1 MKTNQFLAS
10 ELKNIHSQIK
20 KTLNSSLELSFSEI
34 DLLDLINHVN
44 CEEIFY
50 FKSKYN
56 AFTLLGLGR
65 SKTIKAQKLNDY
77 ILNHP
82 HVFLTAALLFEE
94 SPDKAEYYL
103 PEWTF
108 INSPKRKDES
118 EIETKLFINKNE
130 IDQTFSLPNVFFHQ
144 DFDLYLYDPFIP
156 PWTSFEELPEHDQW
170 EKMIAQ
176 CDELFSSQTLNKIAL
191 SRKKI
196 FQYEEPISPIA
207 FFNQVMKKNNNAIDT
222 YSFFHQETFDR
233 AFISMSPEKL
243 FSINECTFET
253 IALAASAPRGKN
265 EFEDQEF
272 EKLLKNSDK
281 LIREQQIVIDEI
293 IKRIEPVASHIQVSE
308 LQTMKLPY
316 IQHRATPI
324 SATVL
329 KNTDPINFIQQLH
342 PTPAVG
348 GFPRIESEKQ
358 IQKIE
363 PYSRGYYAAPFGVLN
378 AHYSELAVGIRCA
391 FIEGNLLTII
401 GGAGIV
407 EGSIAEEEWIETGTK
422 MNPYLRVI
430 NNE

>member
-1 MKTNQFLAS
+1 MKTDQFLS
-10 ELKNIHSQIK
+10 LELKTIYGELK
-20 KTLNSSLELSFSEI
+20 KTMNSSLEFSYSEI
-34 DLLDLINHVN
+34 DLPGLINHVN

-50 FKSKYN
+50 FKSKYHE
-56 AFTLLGLGR
+56 FSLLGLGQA
-65 SKTIKAQKLNDY
+65 KTIKAQD
-77 ILNHP
+77 LNHFLTAHP
-82 HVFLTAALLFEE
+82 HFYLTAALLFEE
-94 SPDKAEYYL
+94 SPNQAEYHL

-108 INSPKRKDES
+108 INAPKKKDES
-118 EIETKLFINKNE
+118 EIQTKLTIHKKETDNSF
-130 IDQTFSLPNVFFHQ
+130 TLPNLLFHQ

-170 EKMIAQ
+170 EHIIDQ
-176 CDELFSSQTLNKIAL
+176 CHDLFSSKTLNKIAL
-191 SRKKI
+191 SRKKL
-196 FQYEEPISPIA
+196 FTYEEPLSPIA
-207 FFNQVMKKNNNAIDT
+207 FFNQVMKKNNNGKET

-243 FSINECTFET
+243 FSIFDDKFET

-265 EFEDQEF
+265 ESEDQEF
-272 EKLLKNSDK
+272 ENQLKNSDK

-293 IKRIEPVASHIQVSE
+293 VTRIKPIVSHILVSE

-324 SATVL
+324 SASVT
-329 KNTDPINFIQQLH
+329 KNTDPITFIQLLH

-348 GFPRIESEKQ
+348 GFPRAEAEKQ
-358 IQKIE
+358 IQKLE
-363 PYSRGYYAAPFGVLN
+363 PYTRDYYAAPFGVLN

-391 FIEGNLLTII
+391 VIKGNILTII

-407 EGSIAEEEWIETGTK
+407 EGSVADEEWIETGTK

-430 NNE
+430 SNE